1 MSGASPDH
9 EALREAVRRLRAPV
23 SIRARCANITA
34 AVAGGK
40 SPHFTLQRGQ
50 LTEVARRVARVTR
63 QRFPGAVVT
72 PHSHWRNLEA
82 GGINRKALLDS
93 RLAGRDR
100 KEMARARIDLVMVS
114 ILLDAGAG
122 NDWRYLEAS
131 SGQRFARSEGQ
142 AVAAFHAFLAG
153 RFSSDPGNP
162 LQVDAKAL
170 ERIDTAQ
177 LTQIFQ
183 VRLDNPLP
191 GLENRAAL
199 LRRLGAAMRARPEA
213 FKPPGRPGQ
222 MFDLLSTAVVRRDDG
237 GPREHV
243 PVDRVGAPHILRLLL
258 KAFSV
263 IWSGGQ
269 TLGGHAVGD
278 VWPHPHA
285 GGEGLDA
292 GRVPFHK
299 LSQWLTYSMTEPL
312 EWAGIKVD
320 RLDEL
325 TGLPDYRNG
334 GLLIDTEV
342 IVPRDAGFAQRV
354 YTPADPWI
362 IEWRALTVT
371 LLDDVMWLVRTELG
385 EPKLSLAAV
394 LEGGTWAAGREIAA
408 ERRTGGP
415 PPVKVASEGSMF

>member
-1 MSGASPDH
+1 MSRSADH

-23 SIRARCANITA
+23 SIRERCANITA
-34 AVAGGK
+34 AVAAGK
-40 SPHFTLQRGQ
+40 SAHFSLQREQ
-50 LTEVARRVARVTR
+50 LTEVARRVARLTR
-63 QRFPGAVVT
+63 QRFPGAVVP

-82 GGINRKALLDS
+82 GGRNRKALLDG

-100 KEMARARIDLVMVS
+100 KEMARARIDLIMVS
-114 ILLDAGAG
+114 ILLDADAG
-122 NDWRYLEAS
+122 SDWRYLEAS

-142 AVAAFHAFLAG
+142 ALAAFHAFLAG

-162 LQVDAKAL
+162 LQADAQAL
-170 ERIDTAQ
+170 EQIDTAT
-177 LTQIFQ
+177 LAQIFQ
-183 VRLDNPLP
+183 VSPDNPLP
-191 GLENRAAL
+191 GLEQRATL

-213 FKPPGRPGQ
+213 FPPPIRPGQ
-222 MFDLLSTAVVRRDDG
+222 LFDLVSTATVRRDEG
-237 GPREHV
+237 MPREHV
-243 PVDRVGAPHILRLLL
+243 TVDRVGAPHLLRVLL

-269 TLGGHAVGD
+269 TLGGHAIGD
-278 VWPHPHA
+278 VWPHPEA

-299 LSQWLTYSMTEPL
+299 LSQWLSYSMIEPL

-334 GLLIDTEV
+334 GLFIDAEV
-342 IVPRDAGFAQRV
+342 IVPRDPQYAQRV
-354 YTPADPWI
+354 YMLSDPWV
-362 IEWRALTVT
+362 IEWRALTVS
-371 LLDDVMWLVRTELG
+371 LLDEVMWMVRTELG
-385 EPKLSLAAV
+385 EPKLPLAAV

-415 PPVKVASEGSMF
+415 PPVKVASQGSMF